1 MQDQLTNTTACAS
14 SASTTRLKKPDWLRV
29 KLPIGESYKNVRGL
43 VDNNKLHTIC
53 ESGNCPNMGE
63 CWGEGTATFMILGN
77 ICTRSCGFCAVAT
90 GRPEPVDWDEPQRVA
105 EAIHLMT
112 VKHAVI
118 TSVDRDEL
126 KDGGSII
133 WYNTIKAVKAL
144 NPGTTLET
152 LIPDF
157 KGELENIQRVID
169 AAPEVVSHN
178 IETVER
184 LTKQVRIQAKYR
196 RSMDVLRTLKEGGMR
211 TKSGLM
217 LGIGETKEEVIEAF
231 LNSISQKYR
240 KKVKFYFIPHYLE
253 EQLVSQFSCAREA
266 ENFLVHHNYEPLNSE
281 IKKLLNQI
289 EQDIGEK
296 IDCINGMSY
305 CCTPHIVAKTLGI
318 TYVQHYKSQLRGPLY
333 TNSVGFLCQG
343 VLGRETFYDFTF

>member
-1 MQDQLTNTTACAS
+1 MTELPVSDGVIELKP
-14 SASTTRLKKPDWLRV
+14 KKPNWLRV
-29 KLPIGESYKNVRGL
+29 KLPIGEEYKHVRNL
-43 VDNNKLHTIC
+43 VDTFNLHTIC

-90 GRPEPVDWDEPQRVA
+90 GRPLPVDWNEPQRVA
-105 EAIHLMT
+105 EAINLMK

-144 NPGTTLET
+144 NPETTIET

-157 KGELENIQRVID
+157 KAEKENIQRIIA

-184 LTKQVRIQAKYR
+184 LTRKVRIQAKYW
-196 RSMDVLRTLKEGGMR
+196 RSMQTLRFLHEGGMR
-211 TKSGLM
+211 TKSGIM
-217 LGIGETKEEVIEAF
+217 LGLGETKDEVIQTLHDLKDSNVDVITIGQYLQPSKKHLPVQRFVHPDEFAE
-231 LNSISQKYR
+231 YR
-240 KKVKFYFIPHYLE
+240 
-253 EQLVSQFSCAREA
+253 
-266 ENFLVHHNYEPLNSE
+266 
-281 IKKLLNQI
+281 
-289 EQDIGEK
+289 DIGYRLGFDYVESGPLVRSSYHSEK
-296 IDCINGMSY
+296 HVIPRY
-305 CCTPHIVAKTLGI
+305 GI
-318 TYVQHYKSQLRGPLY
+318 TKWLNEKAFQL
-333 TNSVGFLCQG
+333 S
-343 VLGRETFYDFTF
+343 